1 MTRIVDV
8 LTHIR
13 AQVRRAIIA
22 QSPVSGQQSSSED
35 ATQDEN
41 LTQISSDFVEDINKQ

>member
-1 MTRIVDV
+1 MTRMVAV
-8 LTHIR
+8 LTNIR

-22 QSPVSGQQSSSED
+22 QSAVSGQQNSSED

-41 LTQISSDFVEDINKQ
+41 STQISSDFVEDINKQ